1 MPETAARITSTKNP
15 LVKRIRSLA
24 DRANR
29 DAEGRM
35 AIEGVRLVE
44 EALAAGV
51 RAELLLYDADA
62 QGEHPRIKDLL
73 QRASALGVR
82 TIETARHVIEA
93 ASEVE
98 TPQGVIAV
106 LEIPRHDLTRVL
118 GTPDLLLVIV
128 DRIQDPGNLGTIIRV
143 ADAAGASAVA
153 VTRGSVDP
161 HNPKSVRA
169 TMGSLFHLPVVEVDA
184 ASLAAELTRLGVH
197 ILVADQQGA
206 LEYTSVSLRRPLAL
220 VLGSEATGPDPLW
233 REAAEAVVRIPMYGR
248 AESLNVAIAG
258 ALLLYEARRTRDAR
272 GEGES

>member
-106 LEIPRHDLTRVL
+106 LEIPRHDLARVL
-118 GTPDLLLVIV
+118 DIPDLLLVIV

-184 ASLAAELTRLGVH
+184 ASLAAELTRRGVR

-220 VLGSEATGPDPLW
+220 VLGSEAIGADPLW

-272 GEGES
+272 GEGAS